1 MTARA
6 AKLGVPIVNV
16 AKVSPL
22 EEGLIVYDKPT
33 RRLNVSN
40 GTAWIP
46 ISGGRDVEDES
57 DRAVVTKPPYYGGI
71 QVNKTQTVQNL
82 TVTNTLALPPKPRAV
97 DSFPGSVYF
106 DHASNNVIVTG
117 TNGAQTTSVT
127 LAATNNTIVIGGT
140 PTAPTIGGGYVGGNG
155 VTVSGNLI
163 SGNYIGS
170 NGVSIVGA
178 TISGSYAAGAGISI
192 VGSTI
197 SAASPLPAIWS
208 TAFSTSTDA
217 FYDLNAVVVGRV
229 LARFPYAGSS
239 VSPLSKFSVVL
250 ALGAGVP
257 VGTITLVDDATSN
270 VIATITYT
278 GIAGVG
284 VATVYSTSSISNLP
298 LSASVI
304 NIVLDQAGAAS
315 SLLLYSALVN

>member
-6 AKLGVPIVNV
+6 AKLGLPIVNI

-33 RRLNVSN
+33 KRLAVSN
-40 GTAWIP
+40 GSAWIP
-46 ISGGRDVEDES
+46 IAGARDFEEE
-57 DRAVVTKPPYYGGI
+57 DRAVVTKPPIYPGSSVSSS
-71 QVNKTQTVQNL
+71 QSVQRL
-82 TVTNTLALPPKPRAV
+82 TVTNSLTLPPKPKAL

-127 LAATNNTIVIGGT
+127 IAATNNTIAIGGT
-140 PTAPTIGGGYVGGNG
+140 PTAPTIGGNYVGG
-155 VTVSGNLI
+155 T
-163 SGNYIGS
+163 
-170 NGVSIVGA
+170 
-178 TISGSYAAGAGISI
+178 GISI
-192 VGSTI
+192 VGNQISGNYVAGAGIGIVGNTI
-197 SAASPLPAIWS
+197 SASSPLPALFS
-208 TAFSTSTDA
+208 TAFTTITDD
-217 FYDLNAVVVGRV
+217 FYDLNAVVVGRE
-229 LARFPYAGSS
+229 LARFPYAGSAA
-239 VSPLSKFSVVL
+239 SPLTKFTLIL

-257 VGTITLVDDATSN
+257 VGTIKLVDNATSN

-284 VATVYSTSSISNLP
+284 VPTLYSTSSISNLP
-298 LSASVI
+298 AGASII
-304 NIVLDQAGAAS
+304 NIVLDQAGVGS